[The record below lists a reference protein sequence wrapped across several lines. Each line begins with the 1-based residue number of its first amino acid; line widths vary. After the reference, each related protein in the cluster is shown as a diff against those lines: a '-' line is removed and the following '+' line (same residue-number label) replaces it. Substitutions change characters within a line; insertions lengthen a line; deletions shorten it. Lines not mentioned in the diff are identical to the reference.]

1 MKEEVRLLIKDLQY
15 ACRQSLFDGIVR
27 TTTADDDDTMTATKD
42 RTFQGSSEINVTAH
56 AAKRQRRDGGDKTT
70 YKSESWDTVSSLIL
84 IIFHLSIY
92 FILFLFDIDF

>member
-1 MKEEVRLLIKDLQY
+1 
-15 ACRQSLFDGIVR
+15 
-27 TTTADDDDTMTATKD
+27 MTATKD